1 MIMKTICLVK
11 KFGPDF
17 PGDKFIEIF
26 VLNQNGSRKA
36 TRFSGCYARAWSGL
50 AGTVTRRWGYPR
62 LASRAKPNRVRGE
75 SHWRQPE
82 RESRS
87 QSPSL
92 TATAPACSC
101 IGPGSYRVSHERLER
116 GTVDTSRRAWTWM
129 TRSLAVART
138 PSPSPDR
145 PWMHSRCCVAGLG
158 LGATIT
164 PSADRDKW
172 SLKPLHRDDSLSA
185 TKRLGRLSEASGCS
199 DCACHWPGPGPPG
212 WVKKFNPSTFP
223 IKNVKLR
230 VKRKAALSNK
240 VFFDS
245 TLLASYS
252 VQGTLGKHLDFSVPF
267 STV

>member
-138 PSPSPDR
+138 PSPSHWSPVNAFTVLCR
-145 PWMHSRCCVAGLG
+145 RTRTRSHHYPLGGPWQMKPEAF
-158 LGATIT
+158 T
-164 PSADRDKW
+164 PWRQ
-172 SLKPLHRDDSLSA
+172 P
-185 TKRLGRLSEASGCS
+185 EC
-199 DCACHWPGPGPPG
+199 
-212 WVKKFNPSTFP
+212 
-223 IKNVKLR
+223 
-230 VKRKAALSNK
+230 
-240 VFFDS
+240 
-245 TLLASYS
+245 Y
-252 VQGTLGKHLDFSVPF
+252 
-267 STV
+267 